1 MRHRL
6 IEVLNVSTIAC
17 IGRYMNTGSEKRM
30 REILRRMDVGPEIAI
45 YGNTEAVIK
54 EMRRRCRSCENECLC
69 DRWIAGE
76 VVKGGISFCPN
87 ARMFRNLAR
96 KTRRAS

>member
-30 REILRRMDVGPEIAI
+30 REMLKRAGVDSEIAI
-45 YGNTEAVIK
+45 HGNTEAVIK
-54 EMRRRCRSCENECLC
+54 EMRRQCRSCENEYLC
-69 DRWIAGE
+69 DRWIAGD